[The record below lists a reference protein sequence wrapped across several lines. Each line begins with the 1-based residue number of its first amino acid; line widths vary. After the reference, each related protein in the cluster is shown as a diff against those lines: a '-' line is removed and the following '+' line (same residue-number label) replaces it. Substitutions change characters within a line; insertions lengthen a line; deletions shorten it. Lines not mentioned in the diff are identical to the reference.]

1 MERLARRKSSAN
13 AEVTM
18 TPMIDLVFLL
28 LIFFLVTTSFTRE
41 TGLEIARP
49 MAATAEQQEPTTILL
64 AVDAEGQ
71 IFLDRERVDI
81 RTMRGRIVLK
91 LAEHPQA
98 SAVVIADKHA
108 TVEQVVALM
117 DQCRLAGV
125 QQVSIAAKAEQ

>member
-1 MERLARRKSSAN
+1 MERLARRKSSSN

-28 LIFFLVTTSFTRE
+28 LIFFLVTTSFTRD
-41 TGLEIARP
+41 TGLEIAQP
-49 MAATAEQQEPTTILL
+49 MAATAQQQEPTTIVL
-64 AVDAEGQ
+64 AVDADGL
-71 IFLDRERVDI
+71 IFLDHERVDI
-81 RTMRGRIVLK
+81 RTVRGRVALK

-98 SAVVIADKHA
+98 SAIVIADKRA

-125 QQVSIAAKAEQ
+125 QQVSVAAKANP